1 MSGMVEDLRKT
12 LGLCRT
18 GGGGG
23 QDQGP
28 GQDNPAGLLM
38 SQLEAQ
44 EQNLLL

>member
-1 MSGMVEDLRKT
+1 MVEEVQKT
-12 LGLCRT
+12 LRLCRA
-18 GGGGG
+18 GGGG
-23 QDQGP
+23 QGDQGA